1 LQESGSCAAISEE
14 YSGSGWRLHEPGLPM
29 VDSDSTLIMRVNVS
43 ACAPPALPPPP
54 LSPSW
59 PPYLPLPAPPAPAW
73 IPNPR
78 RSGMEVFGLGVAA
91 IILVVVVLTQFRYSG
106 FTCRRR
112 QAPAATSRCRCS
124 GESIASSTELGAA
137 RDSQMDTTDAWACN
151 DAALAASRGERVCFG
166 TSATAVHEN
175 GEPQGKSHGKPRNN
189 VRKTHGKTKPP
200 ESSARVR
207 SRMHNVQEEPA
218 EAQSLAGH
226 PHAVTDIPHTQT
238 PHTETPHTETRS
250 ADGNC
255 ALTEAQPLRM

>member
-1 LQESGSCAAISEE
+1 MVVTPSFCFDAPRQRTGWTTPAVTGMVFDMVELALEACLQESGSCAAISEE

-106 FTCRRR
+106 
-112 QAPAATSRCRCS
+112 
-124 GESIASSTELGAA
+124 
-137 RDSQMDTTDAWACN
+137 
-151 DAALAASRGERVCFG
+151 
-166 TSATAVHEN
+166 
-175 GEPQGKSHGKPRNN
+175 
-189 VRKTHGKTKPP
+189 
-200 ESSARVR
+200 
-207 SRMHNVQEEPA
+207 
-218 EAQSLAGH
+218 
-226 PHAVTDIPHTQT
+226 
-238 PHTETPHTETRS
+238 
-250 ADGNC
+250 
-255 ALTEAQPLRM
+255 